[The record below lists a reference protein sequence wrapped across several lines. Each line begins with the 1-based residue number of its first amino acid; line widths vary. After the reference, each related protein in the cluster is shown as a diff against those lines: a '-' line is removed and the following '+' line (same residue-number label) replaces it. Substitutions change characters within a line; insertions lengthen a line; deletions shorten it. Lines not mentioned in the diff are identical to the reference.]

1 MRSRWSVRSS
11 VEGAGEGEAEAEAE
25 AEAGGEREGEG
36 KGKHGAAAD
45 HGVNYWVS
53 E

>member
-1 MRSRWSVRSS
+1 MRSWWSVRSS

-45 HGVNYWVS
+45 QGVNDWVS

>member
-45 HGVNYWVS
+45 QGVNDWVS